1 MNKTLLTL
9 IVAALGTVA
18 GAVQA
23 AEADGD
29 QWLQAAVASKSR
41 DQVNAELQQARRD
54 GTTGASGSTY
64 KWLARVNSVAQREDV
79 RAEFRRARAAGTL
92 PAIGEGYDGSIAQQ
106 RPAALSHTVAG
117 LAR

>member
-1 MNKTLLTL
+1 MNKTLITL

-18 GAVQA
+18 GAAQA

-29 QWLQAAVASKSR
+29 QWLQAAVATKSR

-54 GTTGASGSTY
+54 GTTGASGSSY
-64 KWLARVNSVAQREDV
+64 KWLARATSVAQREDV

-92 PAIGEGYDGSIAQQ
+92 PAGGEGYDGSVAQQ
-106 RPAALSHTVAG
+106 QAATLSHTVAG
-117 LAR
+117 LSR